1 VMVLLLQIIVGDA
14 RELHGKAAP
23 SVGAH
28 LQSRFLRIERQ
39 QHMSNR
45 YIHFNMLIH

>member
-1 VMVLLLQIIVGDA
+1 MVLLLQIIVKDTC
-14 RELHGKAAP
+14 ELPSKSAP

-28 LQSRFLRIERQ
+28 LQSGFLRIEHQ

-45 YIHFNMLIH
+45 CIHFNMLIH